1 MLAESNNAPQRCRE
15 LFALVVS
22 AAILS
27 VLAPAPP
34 AAADSS
40 PLSLTATITH
50 PVSGVYVTTGT
61 SEAFSTPAIADITG
75 DGRPELVIASLDGVL
90 EAYSLPDRSRRWS
103 ISVGKSAIE
112 SSPVI
117 IDVTGD
123 GRADVVVGTMDGR
136 VLIVDGPT
144 GSIVRTF
151 KQLEPLHCPVGTDC
165 RPDGFFASPSVTD
178 INGDGVLDII
188 APSWDHTVYAWS
200 TTGALLWRRYLED
213 TLWSSPVVADIDRNG
228 TPEIIL
234 GGDIWAGNPLNAPE
248 GGLVWILNRDGST
261 YPGYPKFVPTQTV
274 WSSPAVA
281 DINRDGDLDV
291 VVGTGTHF
299 PDPGGRWVDA
309 FTARTGVSLPGWP
322 VRVDGRVMT
331 SPAVGDLDG
340 DPGLEV
346 AVGSEG
352 GYLYAFE
359 PSGRLIWKS
368 CASGAASGC
377 TPRYST
383 HGGVAIADVDDDGS
397 QEVVS
402 AFDKDL
408 RIYDGRS
415 GAIEAAQVLS
425 SGMALTPASTPA
437 IAEVDGRTMI
447 AQASFFQAATRVDLF
462 TTGRRLCR
470 ADWPTFHKNPMRTGL
485 SLGVA
490 GASTPFKCPVDF
502 VVQQYKDFLSRPLDP
517 SGTNY
522 WTKALDSGWSG
533 SRVIRSF
540 MGSPEFGRVVAPVLR
555 ANLAVFD
562 TYPSSAEAVRTAAEA
577 VRKGRTATQL
587 ADTLVN
593 APGPRGLTDIQFV
606 DRVFT
611 NVHGRH
617 PTATELTQGVHRLD
631 TGTTR
636 GALVAS
642 YAESTSGVAHLEA
655 PVNVAMSY
663 LGMLNRVPD
672 ASGWLYWVP
681 ATRRGNLDHLVTGF
695 QVSPEYRRRVGAT
708 AAGTK

>member
-1 MLAESNNAPQRCRE
+1 MLADSSNTRRRPRE
-15 LFALVVS
+15 LIALVVC
-22 AAILS
+22 AAVLA
-27 VLAPAPP
+27 VLAPAAP
-34 AAADSS
+34 AAADTS
-40 PLSLTATITH
+40 PLSFTATISH
-50 PVSGVYVTTGT
+50 AVSGVYVTTGT
-61 SEAFSTPAIADITG
+61 AEAFSTPAIADITG
-75 DGRPELVIASLDGVL
+75 DGRPEMIIASLDGVL
-90 EAYSLPDRSRRWS
+90 EAYSLPDRSLRWS

-117 IDVTGD
+117 VDLTGD

-151 KQLEPLHCPVGTDC
+151 KQLEPLHCPVGTAC
-165 RPDGFFASPSVTD
+165 RPDGFFATPAVVD
-178 INGDGVLDII
+178 IDGDGVLDII

-200 TTGALLWRRYLED
+200 STGALLWRRYLED
-213 TLWSSPVVADIDRNG
+213 TLWSSPVVADIDGNG

-248 GGLVWILNRDGST
+248 GGLIWILNRDGST
-261 YPGYPKFVPTQTV
+261 YRGYPKFVPGQTV

-281 DINRDGDLDV
+281 DINRDGNLDV

-322 VRVDGRVMT
+322 VPVEGRVMT

-340 DPGLEV
+340 DPELEV

-352 GYLYAFE
+352 GYLYAFKA
-359 PSGRLIWKS
+359 SGKLLWKS
-368 CASGAASGC
+368 CASGAPSGC
-377 TPRYST
+377 TTAYST

-415 GAIEAAQVLS
+415 GAIEAAHGLS
-425 SGMALTPASTPA
+425 SGMALTPASSPA
-437 IAEVDGRTMI
+437 IAEVDGRTVI
-447 AQASFFQAATRVDLF
+447 AQASFFEGATRVDLF

-470 ADWPTFHKNPMRTGL
+470 ADWPTFQKDPLRTGL
-485 SLGVA
+485 SLGIV
-490 GASTPFKCPVDF
+490 GSSTPFKCPVDF
-502 VVQQYKDFLSRPLDP
+502 VAQQYKDFLSRPLDP
-517 SGTNY
+517 SGSAY
-522 WTKALDSGWSG
+522 WTKALGTGWSG

-540 MGSPEFGRVVAPVLR
+540 MGSPEFGRVVAPVFR
-555 ANLAVFD
+555 ANLAVFN
-562 TYPSSAEAVRTAAEA
+562 TYPASSATVRAAAEA
-577 VRKGRTATQL
+577 IRRGGSPTQL
-587 ADTLVN
+587 AETLVN
-593 APGPRGLTDIQFV
+593 APGPRGLTNIQFV

-611 NVHGRH
+611 NVYGRR
-617 PTATELTQGVHRLD
+617 PSATELTQGVNRLV
-631 TGTTR
+631 TGTQR

-642 YAESTSGVAHLEA
+642 YAESPSGVAHLAA
-655 PVNVAMSY
+655 PVHVAMSY

-672 ASGWLYWVP
+672 PSGWSYWVT

-695 QVSPEYRRRVGAT
+695 QVSPEYRRRVA
-708 AAGTK
+708 